1 MFKIIRSLSVLS
13 NTVAVPS
20 RRRCFG
26 LLQLSKCRFPDRLR
40 ITFPVAV
47 ILNLLATDFLVFW
60 VLARRIALG
69 LTSKDRGI

>member
-1 MFKIIRSLSVLS
+1 MFKMIRSSSDRS

-40 ITFPVAV
+40 ITLPVAV
-47 ILNLLATDFLVFW
+47 ILNRLATDFLVFW
-60 VLARRIALG
+60 VLARRIVLR
-69 LTSKDRGI
+69 LTSKDREI